1 MSQPRTN
8 GAQTLDEAR
17 RLHRLLDAEID
28 HAETGPGQAS
38 PQIKE
43 LKRRRLELRDQIVRL
58 EEDATRQA

>member
-1 MSQPRTN
+1 MTQSRADSIP
-8 GAQTLDEAR
+8 TLDELR
-17 RLHRLLDAEID
+17 RQHRLLDAEID

-58 EEDATRQA
+58 EQGASG

>member
-1 MSQPRTN
+1 MPQPRAN
-8 GAQTLDEAR
+8 GAENLDELR
-17 RLHRLLDAEID
+17 RQHRLLDAEID

-58 EEDATRQA
+58 EQGASG

>member
-1 MSQPRTN
+1 MTQSR
-8 GAQTLDEAR
+8 ADSVLTLDELR
-17 RLHRLLDAEID
+17 RQHRLLDAEID

-58 EEDATRQA
+58 EQGASG

>member
-1 MSQPRTN
+1 MSQPRAN

-28 HAETGPGQAS
+28 HAETGPGLAS

-58 EEDATRQA
+58 EQEAARQA